1 MRVLIPAYASIL
13 VIGCLFAAPPVVA
26 QTPEARPPTQKS
38 VCDVFKADDLI
49 EGLHEFCVLFC
60 ERGDSTGA
68 DTAIADD
75 RKALSSRDK
84 GPSRLCL
91 GFWAAV
97 PAHYGP
103 PRSWRIYETG

>member
-1 MRVLIPAYASIL
+1 MRILFPAFTSTLA
-13 VIGCLFAAPPVVA
+13 VGCLFATAPVVA
-26 QTPEARPPTQKS
+26 QTPDTHAPTRKS
-38 VCDVFKADDLI
+38 VCDVFKADEVT

-60 ERGDSTGA
+60 ERGDSTAA
-68 DTAIADD
+68 DTLIADD
-75 RKALSSRDK
+75 RNALSSRDK

-103 PRSWRIYETG
+103 PRSWQIYEAE